1 MTYMRWKSSAIT
13 LGGFNCEKRVEPA
26 TSIITHITLSTSRT
40 CMPGLSLMKRP
51 KPRGTVLRI
60 LPSMFCR
67 MTWLEMSFLSIT
79 LTLQIIASLLASSTA
94 NSRQRD
100 MVDMRSCLPTSQ
112 TDSGAMC
119 LRFWKICLWT
129 SATAGG
135 INSRIDFPISSSR
148 LNLSSSSTLSSA
160 CWMMKSELR
169 RSAPANSS
177 DHSLSWK
184 LSERVDVNRESSSFE
199 AGDGVMLVL
208 TVMPGLGSHDLDE
221 DLSLQSCI
229 PGMDKR
235 GRRSFRPRLREGS
248 SSVPEMLLSVSTWQH
263 LRVAMCEAARFPK
276 AYTDRASSKKRRYA
290 TILAASFPGSAPML
304 RKESGI
310 TCCIRNRDAGFCCKR
325 GGR

>member
-13 LGGFNCEKRVEPA
+13 LGGFDCEKRMEPA
-26 TSIITHITLSTSRT
+26 TSIITHITLSKSRT

-135 INSRIDFPISSSR
+135 INSRIDFPISSSC
-148 LNLSSSSTLSSA
+148 LNLSSSNTLRSA
-160 CWMMKSELR
+160 CRMMKSESRRIALTNFFEHSPSWRWSVRAADGVRKKSPSFERGVGVLCMPTSMRGLSMHILGEGEKLSAFLVGMDRRLGKSFCFCER
-169 RSAPANSS
+169 RSTP
-177 DHSLSWK
+177 
-184 LSERVDVNRESSSFE
+184 
-199 AGDGVMLVL
+199 
-208 TVMPGLGSHDLDE
+208 LG
-221 DLSLQSCI
+221 LSL
-229 PGMDKR
+229 
-235 GRRSFRPRLREGS
+235 
-248 SSVPEMLLSVSTWQH
+248 WQR
-263 LRVAMCEAARFPK
+263 LRVAAHRPTCSPNSYWDMASAK
-276 AYTDRASSKKRRYA
+276 DRKDS
-290 TILAASFPGSAPML
+290 TVLAASLHASTPKRA
-304 RKESGI
+304 KENGMSCFI
-310 TCCIRNRDAGFCCKR
+310 
-325 GGR
+325 

>member
-13 LGGFNCEKRVEPA
+13 LGGFDCEKRMEPA

-148 LNLSSSSTLSSA
+148 LNLSSSSTLKSA
-160 CWMMKSELR
+160 CWMMKSESR
-169 RSAPANSS
+169 RIALTNFFE
-177 DHSLSWK
+177 HSPSWRWSVRAADGVRK
-184 LSERVDVNRESSSFE
+184 KSPSFE
-199 AGDGVMLVL
+199 RGVGVL
-208 TVMPGLGSHDLDE
+208 GVPTSMPGLGMH
-221 DLSLQSCI
+221 SLGEGEKHSTFLA
-229 PGMDKR
+229 GMDRRLGKAFCFCKR
-235 GRRSFRPRLREGS
+235 PSTPLG
-248 SSVPEMLLSVSTWQH
+248 LSMWQR
-263 LRVAMCEAARFPK
+263 LRVAEHRPTRFSN
-276 AYTDRASSKKRRYA
+276 AYWNRASAKDRKDS
-290 TILAASFPGSAPML
+290 TVLAASLHASTPKRA
-304 RKESGI
+304 KENGMSCFI
-310 TCCIRNRDAGFCCKR
+310 
-325 GGR
+325 